1 MKLDFKYNGIDYVE
15 FDVKITDMLKKEIET
30 DVIKDISLELKP
42 PFGEPIKIPIDKEN
56 NNISFKFLSNIGL
69 SKFYQYEYLLKLT
82 YTDEK
87 IISLISGNVYI
98 DKYYNQLSNY
108 MIDTTQNIA
117 KLYSSQNTNSQQ
129 QSDNNIGTQNDDF
142 VPDFVARFILGL
154 S

>member
-42 PFGEPIKIPIDKEN
+42 PFGEPIKIPINKEN

-69 SKFYQYEYLLKLT
+69 SKFYQYEYLLQLV
-82 YTDEK
+82 YSDEK

-98 DKYYNQLSNY
+98 DKYYNQLSSY
-108 MIDTTQNIA
+108 KIDTTQNIA

-129 QSDNNIGTQNDDF
+129 QSGNDIGDKNNDF
-142 VPDFVARFILGL
+142 APDFVARFILGL

>member
-30 DVIKDISLELKP
+30 NVIKNISLELKP

-108 MIDTTQNIA
+108 TIDTTQNIA
-117 KLYSSQNTNSQQ
+117 KIYSSQKTNSQQ
-129 QSDNNIGTQNDDF
+129 SSDNDIGAQNNDF
-142 VPDFVARFILGL
+142 APDFVARFILGL

>member
-42 PFGEPIKIPIDKEN
+42 PFGEPIKIPVDKEN

-69 SKFYQYEYLLKLT
+69 SKFYQYEYLLKLI

-108 MIDTTQNIA
+108 MIDTTQNQA
-117 KLYSSQNTNSQQ
+117 KLYSSKTNSQQ
-129 QSDNNIGTQNDDF
+129 SSDNNIETQNNDF

>member
-15 FDVKITDMLKKEIET
+15 FDVKITDMLKQEIET
-30 DVIKDISLELKP
+30 GVIRDILLELKP
-42 PFGEPIKIPIDKEN
+42 PFGEIIKIPVDKEN

-69 SKFYQYEYLLKLT
+69 SKFYQYEYLLKLV

-98 DKYYNQLSNY
+98 DKFYNQLSNY
-108 MIDTTQNIA
+108 TIDTTQNRA
-117 KLYSSQNTNSQQ
+117 KLYSSKTNSQQ
-129 QSDNNIGTQNDDF
+129 SSDNNIETQNDDF
-142 VPDFVARFILGL
+142 APDFVARFILGL